1 PRFLHGQVRG
11 EELRG
16 LAGEVLGAGTD
27 RPAIRSLAGLTQ
39 AALGEADELFR
50 RALQGLGRRRPT
62 GDEAAMTVARHLSA
76 VVLADPANARRVA
89 SEGARLA
96 AAFNYHDA
104 LIPFYRADDEYGL
117 PGCRPADVDRELVE
131 YARRLLRDESRPVG
145 ARSTGT
151 GVSR

>member
-1 PRFLHGQVRG
+1 MTLDVAEALFLHGQIRR
-11 EELRG
+11 EELPAVAG
-16 LAGEVLGAGTD
+16 DLLAAGTET
-27 RPAIRSLAGLTQ
+27 PAIRSLAGLTQ
-39 AALGEADELFR
+39 AELDEAHELFR
-50 RALQGLGRRRPT
+50 RALQELGRRRPT

-117 PGCRPADVDRELVE
+117 PGCQPADVDRELVE
-131 YARRLLRDESRPVG
+131 YARRLLRDESGP
-145 ARSTGT
+145 A
-151 GVSR
+151 